1 MGVVFLTQ
9 IARER
14 VTILEQRDTQAL
26 CANSKKFTLMTLNFT
41 VELKRLPIVVVQKCS
56 QGIMVG
62 SPRMREHSRR
72 NPLIFVDR
80 DKLEMTP

>member
-1 MGVVFLTQ
+1 M
-9 IARER
+9 
-14 VTILEQRDTQAL
+14 TILEQRDTQTL

-41 VELKRLPIVVVQKCS
+41 VELNRLPIVVVPKCS

-72 NPLIFVDR
+72 RNPLIFVDR

>member
-1 MGVVFLTQ
+1 M
-9 IARER
+9 
-14 VTILEQRDTQAL
+14 TILEQRDTQAL
-26 CANSKKFTLMTLNFT
+26 CANKKFTLMTLNFT
-41 VELKRLPIVVVQKCS
+41 VELKGLPIVPSLVPKCS